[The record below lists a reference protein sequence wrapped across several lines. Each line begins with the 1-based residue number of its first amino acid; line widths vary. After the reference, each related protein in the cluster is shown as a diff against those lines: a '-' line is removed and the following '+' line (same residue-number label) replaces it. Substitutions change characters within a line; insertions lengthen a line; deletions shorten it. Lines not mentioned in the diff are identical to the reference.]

1 MTIGHTLLSGSEKLR
16 LREVFTSAW
25 DSESLPGYIR
35 TYVFVR
41 FSSPHGHREMYSPEL
56 NLVQV
61 SIHIRYL
68 DRKLI
73 MERGFIDKVEDN
85 AAVRIWAE
93 MTQREKGDSLTEG
106 YASELWDF
114 TRISVIQNDL

>member
-1 MTIGHTLLSGSEKLR
+1 MTVDHTLLSENEKLR

-56 NLVQV
+56 
-61 SIHIRYL
+61 
-68 DRKLI
+68 
-73 MERGFIDKVEDN
+73 KV
-85 AAVRIWAE
+85 
-93 MTQREKGDSLTEG
+93 
-106 YASELWDF
+106 
-114 TRISVIQNDL
+114 